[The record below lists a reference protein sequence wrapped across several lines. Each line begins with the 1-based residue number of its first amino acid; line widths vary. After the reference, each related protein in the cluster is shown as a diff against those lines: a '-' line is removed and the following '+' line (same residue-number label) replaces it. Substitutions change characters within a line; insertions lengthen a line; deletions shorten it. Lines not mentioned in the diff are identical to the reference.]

1 MCRALPLRARRRRGG
16 GRNQSGGQ
24 ECGGPAR
31 LVRRSGAAQ
40 RLARVGTSAPPA
52 PGPPTTRS
60 RHSASPHFWGDW
72 ARAWFGA
79 QTLYRLG
86 SRKLDCKRTWEVGG
100 RALCASMLWGRAPD
114 VIRRHTHSHPASL
127 VQYSPRSLARDALP
141 RLHDEPCPSGA
152 SKRTSRRCEW
162 TRCHIPSLWGPAF
175 APALRRDDDESQ
187 SKPAR
192 LPARSSNPPSWLAGC
207 GCISCL

>member
-1 MCRALPLRARRRRGG
+1 MGVLRDLCGALEPPNGSPEWELQLRQRPARRR
-16 GRNQSGGQ
+16 
-24 ECGGPAR
+24 
-31 LVRRSGAAQ
+31 
-40 RLARVGTSAPPA
+40 PA
-52 PGPPTTRS
+52 PGTVQVPIS
-60 RHSASPHFWGDW
+60 RAIGLGPGAAPRPSTVWEAGSLTANVLGKW
-72 ARAWFGA
+72 AGELFVRPWFGGA
-79 QTLYRLG
+79 P
-86 SRKLDCKRTWEVGG
+86 RTSF
-100 RALCASMLWGRAPD
+100 AAT
-114 VIRRHTHSHPASL
+114 HTHTQL
-127 VQYSPRSLARDALP
+127 LCYSTVLARSLARDALP